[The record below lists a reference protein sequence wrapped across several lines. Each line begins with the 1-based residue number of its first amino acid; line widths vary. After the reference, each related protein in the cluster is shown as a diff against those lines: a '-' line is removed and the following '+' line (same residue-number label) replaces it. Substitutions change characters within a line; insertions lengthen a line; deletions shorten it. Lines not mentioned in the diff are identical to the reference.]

1 MRISVDAD
9 RRNAIQRH
17 HTVTH
22 LLHWALHQLV
32 SKDAAQKGSYVGPDK
47 LTFDFSSAALSS
59 EQKRAVENLVN
70 DRIRENTPV
79 SWKEIPYAEAKE
91 RTEIMQFFGDK
102 YGDVV
107 RVVQIG
113 GVPNE
118 LNGYSM
124 ELCGG
129 THVRSTGD
137 IGSFRILSEGAIA
150 AGIRRIEAVAGNAV
164 GEWAR
169 SESARQDENFQAQ
182 AKKRPDLAPLP
193 AFETTSASKMAAS
206 IDTRAAH
213 LEKLEAEVRVWEKQE
228 AKAEG
233 AEVQK
238 RAAAIAKSL
247 LETHGEQDFLVAQV
261 AGADGNLLQAVADIV
276 RGQFG
281 GPVFLAGSSNDRVDL
296 VAVVPAALTTKLQA
310 GSLMERIAPIVGG
323 KGGGR
328 SERARGAGYEAGKI
342 PEALAQARALFE
354 SEK

>member
-1 MRISVDAD
+1 MGAR
-9 RRNAIQRH
+9 Q
-17 HTVTH
+17 TH
-22 LLHWALHQLV
+22 LRLQQRR
-32 SKDAAQKGSYVGPDK
+32 AQPG
-47 LTFDFSSAALSS
+47 
-59 EQKRAVENLVN
+59 
-70 DRIRENTPV
+70 
-79 SWKEIPYAEAKE
+79 AEARRGKACE
-91 RTEIMQFFGDK
+91 RQDPGERARFLERNPLRRREKASEIKQFFGDK
-102 YGDVV
+102 YGDLV

-129 THVRSTGD
+129 THVRATGD

-150 AGIRRIEAVAGNAV
+150 AGIRRIEAVAGHAV
-164 GEWAR
+164 SEWAQTEAACQEER
-169 SESARQDENFQAQ
+169 FQAL
-182 AKKRPDLAPLP
+182 AKKKPELAPLP

-206 IDTRAAH
+206 IDARAVH
-213 LEKLEAEVRVWEKQE
+213 LEKLEAEVHAWEKQE

-247 LETHGEQDFLVAQV
+247 LETHGEEEFIVAQV
-261 AGADGNLLQAVADIV
+261 AGADGNLLQAVVDIV

-281 GPVFLAGSSNDRVDL
+281 GPVFLAGSTNGRVDL
-296 VAVVPAALTTKLQA
+296 VAAVPAALTTKLQA
-310 GSLMERIAPIVGG
+310 GSLMQRIAPIVGG

-328 SERARGAGYEAGKI
+328 PERARGAGYEVGKI
-342 PEALAQARALFE
+342 PQALAQARALFE